1 MTSAPTTSASTLP
14 APAEDSLERLLE
26 LRFPARAD
34 RLKLVRGGIR
44 AAARMC
50 GFDDATA
57 QSIVLAVDEACQNII
72 VHGYKGRADGE
83 IVLGVFRCRDGI
95 LVRLRDFAPPVD
107 PSKIKPRALD
117 DIKPGKLGSHFIHEI
132 MDSVEYRPG
141 PDGIGNLLEM
151 IRRMDSTPC

>member
-1 MTSAPTTSASTLP
+1 MTSASTLP
-14 APAEDSLERLLE
+14 APAGDSLERLLE

-34 RLKLVRGGIR
+34 RLKLVRGGVR

-50 GFDDATA
+50 GFNDATA

-83 IVLGVFRCRDGI
+83 IVLGVFRRRDGI

-107 PSKIKPRALD
+107 PAKIKPRALD
-117 DIKPGKLGSHFIHEI
+117 DIRPGKLGSHFMYEI
-132 MDSVEYRPG
+132 MDSVEYRPS
-141 PDGIGNLLEM
+141 PDGTGNLLEM
-151 IRRMDSTPC
+151 IRRMDSSPW